1 VRPTP
6 SETPHA
12 AALPFQ
18 ELTAFRGGGALLPL
32 IPALYAA
39 LLYAFDGDV
48 RPEHV
53 AAGVACIALG
63 FWSAKSAAL
72 YRNLLPFVLTGVGYD
87 FVRYP
92 RALWVTADRVLGCG
106 LRDAELVLFSAGPGV
121 SFPAW
126 FGAHSLPALD
136 LLAAVPYAAF
146 TYLAFGYAVWLWFR
160 DRARMRW
167 FLWSFAIA
175 NVISFVTWIALP
187 AAPPWYIHAHGC
199 NIDMNTLPSPAGL
212 ARVDRLLGIEYFSG
226 FYSRAASVFGAL
238 PSMHCAYPMLG
249 LLTAWNHEPRRALAA
264 HVVYAAWMALA
275 AVYLGHH
282 WVLDVLAG
290 WATAALGV
298 ALARKLLSAPTE
310 AVPAAPAA
318 AATGGVVEG

>member
-1 VRPTP
+1 VRRTP
-6 SETPHA
+6 SETSLGA
-12 AALPFQ
+12 VLPFQ
-18 ELTAFRGGGALLPL
+18 EPAAFRGGVALLPL
-32 IPALYAA
+32 IPAVYAA
-39 LLYAFDGDV
+39 LLYAFDGDL

-53 AAGVACIALG
+53 VVGVVCLALG
-63 FWSAKSAAL
+63 FWSMKSAAL
-72 YRNLLPFVLTGVGYD
+72 YRDLLPFVLTGVGYD
-87 FVRYP
+87 LVRYP
-92 RALWVTADRVLGCG
+92 RALWVTSDRVLGCG

-121 SFPAW
+121 SLPAW
-126 FGAHSLPALD
+126 FGTHHVALFD
-136 LLAAVPYAAF
+136 LLAAVPYASF

-199 NIDMNTLPSPAGL
+199 SIDMTTLPSPAGL

-249 LLTAWNHEPRRALAA
+249 LLTAWKHEPRRALVL
-264 HVVYAAWMALA
+264 HVLYAAWMALA
-275 AVYLGHH
+275 AVYLAHH

-290 WATAALGV
+290 WATAFAGV
-298 ALARKLLSAPTE
+298 VLARKLLQASSP
-310 AVPAAPAA
+310 AVPVVAA
-318 AATGGVVEG
+318 ANATRGVVGG

>member
-1 VRPTP
+1 VRRTP
-6 SETPHA
+6 SEATHVA
-12 AALPFQ
+12 VLPFQ
-18 ELTAFRGGGALLPL
+18 DRTVFRGAGVLLPL
-32 IPALYAA
+32 IPAIYAA
-39 LLYAFDGDV
+39 LLFAFGGNL
-48 RPEHV
+48 RPEHI

-106 LRDAELVLFSAGPGV
+106 LRDAELVLFSAAPGV

-126 FGAHSLPALD
+126 FGAHAVPALD
-136 LLAAVPYAAF
+136 LLAAVPYASF

-175 NVISFVTWIALP
+175 NVISFVTWIVLP
-187 AAPPWYIHAHGC
+187 AAPPWYIQTHGC
-199 NIDMNTLPSPAGL
+199 SIDMNTLPSPAGL

-249 LLTAWNHEPRRALAA
+249 LLTAWNHEPRRALAL
-264 HVVYAAWMALA
+264 HLVYAAWMALA
-275 AVYLGHH
+275 AVYLEHH

-290 WATAALGV
+290 WATAAAGV
-298 ALARKLLSAPTE
+298 VLARLLLAPPAETASAGSATTTTE
-310 AVPAAPAA
+310 
-318 AATGGVVEG
+318 GVVEG